1 MLAVP
6 AHLMASMPDARL
18 FNFPPTNEPIAVSP
32 AAQPISIMRPFNIPD
47 FIYQAALDP
56 RVPLTIAALYAVT
69 AKALNKFN
77 ASRNKKPWAMSKT
90 KPFFAFV
97 VLHNVFLAVYSAW
110 TFWGMLSTMRR
121 SIASPFGPA
130 GIVAF
135 ADSLCRMHGPS
146 GPGRSLYFND
156 TSGQWDSADPTSL
169 VGGLVGS
176 QPSNTELGRI
186 WNEGL
191 NYYGWIFYLSKFY
204 EVLDTFIILAKGK
217 FSSTLQTYHHAGAML
232 CMWAGMRYMSAP
244 IWVFT
249 LVNSFIHALMY
260 TYYTLTAFSIR
271 VPLVVKRTLTT
282 MQITQF
288 IVGASYAIL
297 HSFVTYVVPVTAIKA
312 AATHMDDV
320 PLATA
325 AAAAGDA
332 ANPLTAGA
340 GVVNL
345 LKKFILGSAASESVA
360 SAAAVQK
367 SSSLVT
373 ETVYVAQPCIATAN
387 ETFAIWLNVLY
398 LAPLTYLFVSFF
410 IASYV
415 KRSSANN
422 KVPGK
427 PNRRLSNVALAEKA
441 GWDAARGLEK
451 EVYGGESMVNGHA
464 NGHANGHIEEVIE
477 EVSDEVVPKKTN
489 GRSKRRT

>member
-1 MLAVP
+1 MSTLRAY
-6 AHLMASMPDARL
+6 LMASMPDASL
-18 FNFPPTNEPIAVSP
+18 FVFPPTNEPTALSP

-47 FIYQAALDP
+47 SVYQAALDP
-56 RVPLTIAALYAVT
+56 KVPLTIAALYAVT
-69 AKALNKFN
+69 AKALNIFN
-77 ASRNKKPWAMSKT
+77 ASRNKKPWAMSRT
-90 KPFFAFV
+90 RVFFAFV

-110 TFWGMLSTMRR
+110 TFWGMVSTMRR
-121 SIASPFGPA
+121 SMVSPFGPA
-130 GIVAF
+130 GVAAS
-135 ADSLCRMHGPS
+135 ADSLCRLHGPS
-146 GPGRSLYFND
+146 GLGSSLYFND
-156 TSGQWDSADPTSL
+156 TSGQWESADPTTL
-169 VGGLVGS
+169 VSSLVGS
-176 QPSNTELGRI
+176 QPSNTQPGRV

-232 CMWAGMRYMSAP
+232 CMWAGMRFMSAP

-271 VPLVVKRTLTT
+271 VPLVIKRSLTT

-297 HSFVTYVVPVTAIKA
+297 HSFVTYVAPVTVTRVATEADDLPVGA
-312 AATHMDDV
+312 AADAIN
-320 PLATA
+320 P
-325 AAAAGDA
+325 AAAGVLD
-332 ANPLTAGA
+332 
-340 GVVNL
+340 L
-345 LKKFILGSAASESVA
+345 LKNFIFGGAAASASESVVA
-360 SAAAVQK
+360 SGRAVPK
-367 SSSLVT
+367 SSLIT
-373 ETVYVAQPCIATAN
+373 ETIYVAQPCITTAN

-415 KRSSANN
+415 KRSSANSKSN
-422 KVPGK
+422 AK

-451 EVYGGESMVNGHA
+451 EVYGGEAMVNGQA
-464 NGHANGHIEEVIE
+464 NGHFEDIEEVE
-477 EVSDEVVPKKTN
+477 EAEDLQAVAPSKKAN
-489 GRSKRRT
+489 GRTRRRA

>member
-1 MLAVP
+1 MSTLQ
-6 AHLMASMPDARL
+6 AHLMASVPDGRL
-18 FNFPPTNEPIAVSP
+18 FNFPPTNEPIPVPP
-32 AAQPISIMRPFNIPD
+32 AAQPISIMRPFNIPES
-47 FIYQAALDP
+47 IYQAALDP
-56 RVPLTIAALYAVT
+56 RVPLTIALLYAVT

-77 ASRNKKPWAMSKT
+77 ASRKNKPWAMSKT
-90 KPFFAFV
+90 KVFFAFV

-110 TFWGMLSTMRR
+110 TFWGMLNTMRR

-130 GIVAF
+130 GIVAT

-156 TSGQWDSADPTSL
+156 TSGHWDSADPTSL
-169 VGGLVGS
+169 LGSLDGS
-176 QPSNTELGRI
+176 QPSNTEPGRI

-191 NYYGWIFYLSKFY
+191 NYFGWIFYLSKFY

-232 CMWAGMRYMSAP
+232 CMWAGIRYMSVP

-260 TYYTLTAFSIR
+260 TYYTVTAFSIR

-288 IVGASYAIL
+288 VAGASYAIV
-297 HSFVTYVVPVTAIKA
+297 HSFVAYVVPVTVTKVAATRMEDVAVA
-312 AATHMDDV
+312 AAD
-320 PLATA
+320 A
-325 AAAAGDA
+325 DA
-332 ANPLTAGA
+332 ANPAATAAGA
-340 GVVNL
+340 LNL
-345 LKKFILGSAASESVA
+345 LKKFIFGSAASQSVT
-360 SAAAVQK
+360 SGGAAHG
-367 SSSLVT
+367 SSSLIT
-373 ETVYVAQPCIATAN
+373 ETVYVTQPCIATAN

-451 EVYGGESMVNGHA
+451 EVYGGENMVNGQA
-464 NGHANGHIEEVIE
+464 NVNGNGHVGHIEVIE
-477 EVSDEVVPKKTN
+477 EVSDEVSRKSSGLP
-489 GRSKRRT
+489 RRRR